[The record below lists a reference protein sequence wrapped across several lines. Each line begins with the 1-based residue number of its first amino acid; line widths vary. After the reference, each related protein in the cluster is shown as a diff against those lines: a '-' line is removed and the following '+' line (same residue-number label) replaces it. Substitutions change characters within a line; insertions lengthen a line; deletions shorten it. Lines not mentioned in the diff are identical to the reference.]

1 MSTLA
6 AIAITKNEEQRIAS
20 CLESVRGL
28 ADEIVVLDSGSTD
41 ATVDIA
47 ERYTDRVFYNR
58 FENFARQRNAAL
70 RLPAS
75 DWVLFIDAD
84 EQCTPELA
92 AEIRK
97 AINREPDADEPVA
110 YGIPRRNYM
119 FGRWFRHA
127 GWYPDYQY
135 RLFRRDKGRYDE
147 KRGVHEL
154 AIFDGPVGRLNSEF
168 LHFNYDTL
176 GEFYSKQNAYALL
189 EARSRYDAGARARAR
204 NFVLQPMREFRRR
217 FIGLGGR
224 KEGALGFI
232 ISALMALFEFRVYLE
247 LWRLRHGG
255 SASHGDA
262 C

>member
-6 AIAITKNEEQRIAS
+6 AIAITKNEAQRIGA
-20 CLESVRGL
+20 CLESVREL
-28 ADEIVVLDSGSTD
+28 AGEIIVLDSGSTD
-41 ATVDIA
+41 ATVEIA
-47 ERYTDRVFYNR
+47 RRYTDKVRYNR

-70 RLPAS
+70 RLASS

-84 EQCTPELA
+84 EQCPPELA
-92 AEIRK
+92 AEIEMILK
-97 AINREPDADEPVA
+97 REPAGDDPVA

-135 RLFRRDKGRYDE
+135 RLFRRDKGYYDE
-147 KRGVHEL
+147 VRGVHEL
-154 AIFDGPVGRLNSEF
+154 AVFDGLVGHLHSEF

-176 GEFYSKQNAYALL
+176 GEFYDKQNAYALL
-189 EARSRYDAGARARAR
+189 EARGRFDSGARAKPR
-204 NFVLQPMREFRRR
+204 NFVLQPAREFRRR
-217 FIGLGGR
+217 FASLEGW

-232 ISALMALFEFRVYLE
+232 ISALMASFEFRVYWE
-247 LWRLRHGG
+247 MWRLQNRGN
-255 SASHGDA
+255 ASHGDS